1 MDLLKKFWE
10 NPLIKKLII
19 GTGIFLLIIIFLM
32 IFVSCSSKGKIYS
45 YNEIEKI
52 LIQKTKTAYGK
63 DGNLP
68 SLNQKIDISIEEL
81 VNKGLVK
88 TINEYTQDETTS
100 CSAKV
105 TIYNNNGYYLYE
117 PNINCGEK
125 YKTKTLQDTLIK
137 DSLVETGN
145 GLYKVD
151 DEYIFKGDNVN
162 NYIKLN
168 DVLYR
173 IISINSDGS
182 VRLMENKKNSASGN
196 IIIQGGVGSGKT
208 MLASNLI
215 KVLQIETDKLTGN
228 VGKIDAEQ
236 LNKKD
241 VALVLSKVSGGCLII
256 EGAGRLSE
264 RTQETMR
271 QLMSQENCDVL
282 VLMEDQKKR
291 IDKMLSHNSAFA
303 AMFTEK
309 ITIPIFTI
317 DELVN
322 FGKVY
327 ALEEGY
333 VVDEMAILAMYN
345 RINLIQRVDHP
356 TSLIE
361 VRDIVE
367 SAIDKAE
374 KGGIKAM
381 FSRFG
386 SKRYDE
392 DGNLILR
399 EQDFEL

>member
-1 MDLLKKFWE
+1 MDLLKKFWD

-182 VRLMENKKNSASGN
+182 VRLMENKKNSENTMTTWDDRYNTEKQYNAGINNYSSNGLNSRIKDKIHNIYEGDTYTDDVKAYFINKESCIGKRSINELENTGIYECAVKSESYPISILALYEYLRASLDPNCTGIEN
-196 IIIQGGVGSGKT
+196 SSCTNYNYFTSITNSFWTLTADKDTSFRAYKITGGTIIKT
-208 MLASNLI
+208 DASNPAYL
-215 KVLQIETDKLTGN
+215 
-228 VGKIDAEQ
+228 
-236 LNKKD
+236 
-241 VALVLSKVSGGCLII
+241 
-256 EGAGRLSE
+256 
-264 RTQETMR
+264 
-271 QLMSQENCDVL
+271 
-282 VLMEDQKKR
+282 
-291 IDKMLSHNSAFA
+291 
-303 AMFTEK
+303 
-309 ITIPIFTI
+309 
-317 DELVN
+317 
-322 FGKVY
+322 
-327 ALEEGY
+327 
-333 VVDEMAILAMYN
+333 
-345 RINLIQRVDHP
+345 
-356 TSLIE
+356 
-361 VRDIVE
+361 
-367 SAIDKAE
+367 
-374 KGGIKAM
+374 
-381 FSRFG
+381 
-386 SKRYDE
+386 
-392 DGNLILR
+392 LILININGNTVINS
-399 EQDFEL
+399 EGNGSVDNPYVINMGK